1 MVLRVARTAVALVV
15 LATAG
20 WGITIPIGSSNSAG
34 VHSFST
40 GINGTLGLIAARD
53 PDPDWQFYVGTSQT
67 PSLAYVT
74 RTDRA
79 PISSGAWANN
89 DSFSQWLSP
98 ERNPNGVAS
107 TCCTLP
113 TSTAQSLTAALTFTI
128 PAMTNPPNLPQW
140 WLVMSG
146 LVWGDD
152 RVTGFALYRGAT
164 PSGTSV
170 YEYSYAAPLPGPQ
183 QSRSFSLQT
192 WVNPNEQYTLA
203 FFLENTPGTVTGFR
217 LQMNEAYVTP
227 EPGAWA
233 LMLTAGAGLVFASWR
248 RRRAKKPQA

>member
-1 MVLRVARTAVALVV
+1 
-15 LATAG
+15 
-20 WGITIPIGSSNSAG
+20 
-34 VHSFST
+34 
-40 GINGTLGLIAARD
+40 
-53 PDPDWQFYVGTSQT
+53 
-67 PSLAYVT
+67 
-74 RTDRA
+74 
-79 PISSGAWANN
+79 
-89 DSFSQWLSP
+89 
-98 ERNPNGVAS
+98 
-107 TCCTLP
+107 
-113 TSTAQSLTAALTFTI
+113 
-128 PAMTNPPNLPQW
+128 MTNPPNLSQW

-152 RVTGFALYRGAT
+152 QVTGFALYRGAT

-233 LMLTAGAGLVFASWR
+233 LMLTAGAGLAFASWR

>member
-1 MVLRVARTAVALVV
+1 
-15 LATAG
+15 
-20 WGITIPIGSSNSAG
+20 
-34 VHSFST
+34 
-40 GINGTLGLIAARD
+40 
-53 PDPDWQFYVGTSQT
+53 
-67 PSLAYVT
+67 
-74 RTDRA
+74 
-79 PISSGAWANN
+79 
-89 DSFSQWLSP
+89 
-98 ERNPNGVAS
+98 
-107 TCCTLP
+107 
-113 TSTAQSLTAALTFTI
+113 
-128 PAMTNPPNLPQW
+128 MTNPPNLPQW